1 MALRGLRAA
10 QDAVLAAEEAERR
23 AASAVH
29 DVVLSVLRAVVMDD
43 PPLPSVLATKA
54 QLAQDA
60 LARGWSS
67 FADLGSALRR
77 QALGFAPELNVA
89 CRIDGDLDVPAAVAE
104 ALSGAVGEA
113 LRNVAM
119 HAGVRDVT
127 VTAHSNGPGG
137 VEVTVHDDG
146 AGFDPA
152 RVGPASTGL
161 RNSVRR
167 RMRDTSGTAA
177 VISSP
182 GEGTTVILTWQ
193 PPEQA
198 AAEPVDLL
206 AWARRVAPRPGLVFL
221 GFMLPILLSSLVLLC
236 LRWDDQRWQPVPV
249 AVFLGML
256 GLAALCARYLS
267 EVRMTG
273 RAALGLV
280 AANTVLATVGTLAV
294 APGATDAFAW
304 WVAGVSGI
312 VIAAVYFIRGPAFG
326 LSALVFDAAALTA
339 GLVVTG
345 GGIAASGWVSV
356 LTSPAIDA
364 GLAVGFLAAFRGLSR
379 YAESQLAEYG
389 ERAPDP
395 YCPIDLSYEGD
406 EIVVGQA
413 ESISRPL
420 RLTVDEA
427 CALLVALRMLA
438 EVPGREDR
446 SALARLIAKLEAA
459 AGEAASVSSQVE
471 VQVDIPDSETEGYA
485 GQIYAALSAQR
496 RLHLQY
502 YVPGRDQATE
512 HEVDPMRLLVVEG
525 RPYLEGWSQ
534 RVEGVR
540 LGEDCR
546 VIEPAG
552 LADAVRA
559 EAAAALAH
567 YGPASS

>member
-1 MALRGLRAA
+1 MNLKQSAGRPERPIDAASPLAEFAVALRGLRAA

-379 YAESQLAEYG
+379 YAESQLPSTASALPILTARSTCPTRATRSSSARPSRSAASAADRRRGLRPAGGPADAGRGARPG
-389 ERAPDP
+389 EP
-395 YCPIDLSYEGD
+395 
-406 EIVVGQA
+406 VGAGPADRQA
-413 ESISRPL
+413 RGRGGRG
-420 RLTVDEA
+420 RLGK
-427 CALLVALRMLA
+427 L
-438 EVPGREDR
+438 PGRGAGRHSRQRNRGVRRADLR
-446 SALARLIAKLEAA
+446 GSFGTAA
-459 AGEAASVSSQVE
+459 AS
-471 VQVDIPDSETEGYA
+471 
-485 GQIYAALSAQR
+485 
-496 RLHLQY
+496 
-502 YVPGRDQATE
+502 
-512 HEVDPMRLLVVEG
+512 
-525 RPYLEGWSQ
+525 
-534 RVEGVR
+534 
-540 LGEDCR
+540 
-546 VIEPAG
+546 PAV
-552 LADAVRA
+552 LRA
-559 EAAAALAH
+559 W
-567 YGPASS
+567 P